1 MFVTEIVKAKALKQ
15 ANAKSHDVLKIYQLE
30 AVEAGRQSSE
40 DLKPIVI

>member
-15 ANAKSHDVLKIYQLE
+15 AKIYQLE